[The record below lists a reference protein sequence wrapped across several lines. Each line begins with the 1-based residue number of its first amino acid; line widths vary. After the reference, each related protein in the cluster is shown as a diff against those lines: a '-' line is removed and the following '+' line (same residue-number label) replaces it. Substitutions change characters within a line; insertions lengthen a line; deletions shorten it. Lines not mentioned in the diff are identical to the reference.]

1 MKMRIAYIAVKGVP
15 IGGGIEKLTEE
26 IGSRLVAKGHEVVVY
41 SSRDYGTTD
50 GFYRGMEI
58 RTVPS
63 INTKNL
69 HKLSICFNA
78 TRDALKDN
86 GFDIFHI
93 HAVGPSIFAIFP
105 RLKGIPTVVQIHAF
119 EWARDKW
126 GLVGK
131 TFFRLA
137 DYSAVYF
144 PHKTTSVSKVQKE
157 YFEHKFGREIVHI
170 PTGVNTVEKRKA
182 DWLLTQGIEP
192 DNYVLFAGRLV
203 EEKGPHFLIEAFRN
217 IDTDLK
223 LVVAGDAAH
232 AEKYK
237 SLLRDLAGGDRR
249 ILFPGFVTGP
259 PLEELF
265 SNARLFCLPSTLEG
279 LPIALLEAMSYGN
292 CCVASDIPENREAL
306 GGHGYTFR
314 NRDSDDLRNVLNDL
328 IRDPDK
334 VEGKKRAARDHVLE
348 HYSWDLVADRMEEL
362 YFSLLKGQQSR

>member
-50 GFYRGMEI
+50 GFHRGMEV

-63 INTKNL
+63 INTKSL
-69 HKLSICFNA
+69 HKLSICFHA
-78 TRDALKDN
+78 TRHALKDG
-86 GFDIFHI
+86 GFDVFHV

-105 RLKGIPTVVQIHAF
+105 RLKGIPTVVQIHAL

-126 GLVGK
+126 GPVGK
-131 TFFRLA
+131 TFFKLA

-157 YFEHKFGREIVHI
+157 YFERKFGREIVHI
-170 PTGVNTVEKRKA
+170 PTGVNRVEKRKA
-182 DWLLTQGIEP
+182 NWLLTQGIEA
-192 DNYVLFAGRLV
+192 DNYMLFAGRLV
-203 EEKGPHFLIEAFRN
+203 AEKGVHLLIKAFRN
-217 IDTDLK
+217 IDTDMK
-223 LVVAGDAAH
+223 LVLAGDAAH

-237 SLLRDLAGGDRR
+237 TLLRDLAAGDRR
-249 ILFPGFVTGP
+249 ILFPGFVSGP

-292 CCVASDIPENREAL
+292 CCVASDIRENRETL
-306 GGHGYTFR
+306 EGHGYTFR
-314 NRDSDDLRNVLNDL
+314 NRDAHDLRNVLDDL
-328 IRDPDK
+328 MRNPDK
-334 VEGKKRAARDHVLE
+334 VEAKKQAARDHVLR
-348 HYSWDLVADRMEEL
+348 HYSWDLIADRMEEL
-362 YFSLLKGQQSR
+362 YRSLLEEQRGR